1 MLLRRKLGKIIL
13 AIPCDTYNKYVTYTN
28 YGRELLYVVLTNTL
42 YGILKA
48 DLLFYRNIWSNL
60 KVTRLNTKPLW
71 FLCHKRVIYGRQCIL
86 NWDAE
91 KLKILQGSAQVVSDI
106 IYQLKG
112 KYRGIQFSCG
122 MRHDYLRMDLYFTNM
137 RKVNT

>member
-71 FLCHKRVIYGRQCIL
+71 FMCHKRVIYGRQYTV
-86 NWDAE
+86 NWHAE
-91 KLKILQGSAQVVSDI
+91 KLKILQVS
-106 IYQLKG
+106 
-112 KYRGIQFSCG
+112 
-122 MRHDYLRMDLYFTNM
+122 
-137 RKVNT
+137 V